1 MPKKKKQD
9 HIIVAIHVTDRVKQ
23 AGMVQTV
30 LTRYGGNIKTRIG
43 LHEPK
48 LQGVSPSG
56 VIILEVVGSQKLAFT
71 LIDTLRKITGVE
83 ASSIV
88 FEH

>member
-23 AGMVQTV
+23 AGMVQKV

-43 LHEPK
+43 LHEPT
-48 LQGVSPSG
+48 LHGVSPNG

-71 LIDTLRKITGVE
+71 LIGTLRKITGVE